1 VTESEA
7 VRLHWAI
14 SAATIV
20 GLLEKDSAA
29 AEVRRL
35 ETLKQTTRNG
45 AQFIKTH
52 TTLE

>member
-7 VRLHWAI
+7 VRLRWWAI
-14 SAATIV
+14 SAATIDR
-20 GLLEKDSAA
+20 LLEKDRAA

-45 AQFIKTH
+45 A
-52 TTLE
+52 